1 MKLAVLT
8 HYITSYRISTFVELA
23 KKVDHLTLVLSSDL
37 SDPKLHETGIDVQI
51 LPSVLIPRRRRHPSG
66 FVETYKVH
74 VPYGVGRALGRIDPD
89 AIHAHEFGMR
99 TIAAT
104 FWKRRTGRPMVIH
117 ADLSEQTE
125 QGRGGIRPALRKA
138 ILKQTDRVAVNGE
151 SGASYIRGLGFASD
165 RIDTLPFA
173 TDVSVFSAVKP
184 LWRRDGVRRLLYVG
198 RLIELK
204 GLEEFIEVAGAYLS
218 TRPDIQVELT
228 LVGDGDRA
236 NLIEA
241 VPRPAN
247 FVLKMPGAVQ
257 YTKLGEIYAQADC
270 FVFPTLGD
278 TWGMVVNESMAAGLP
293 VMGSVLGQASVELI
307 TEGESGWLF
316 DPRSRDSMK
325 GALQRF
331 LETPDERLPEMGE
344 RARTGAL
351 AISPDNVAQR
361 FVDSCQMAI
370 EAKGRS

>member
-23 KKVDHLTLVLSSDL
+23 EKVDLTLVLSSDL
-37 SDPKLHETGIDVQI
+37 SDPKLHKTGIDVQT

-74 VPYGVGRALGRIDPD
+74 VPYGVKDALSRINPD

-99 TIAAT
+99 TVAAT

-138 ILKQTDRVAVNGE
+138 ILGQTDRVAVNGR
-151 SGASYIRGLGFASD
+151 SGASYIESLGFDRD
-165 RIDTLPFA
+165 RIDFLPFA
-173 TDVSVFSAVKP
+173 TDVGVFSSVKP
-184 LWRRDGVRRLLYVG
+184 LFRRDGVRRLLYVG

-204 GLEEFIEVAGAYLS
+204 GLEEFIEVAGAFLR
-218 TRPDIQVELT
+218 TRPDLKIELT

-236 NLIEA
+236 PLIEA
-241 VPRPAN
+241 VPRPDN
-247 FVLKMPGAVQ
+247 LTLNMLGTVE
-257 YTKLGEIYAQADC
+257 YTRLGEIYAQADS
-270 FVFPTLGD
+270 FIFPTLGD

-293 VMGSVLGQASVELI
+293 VLGSVLGQASVELI
-307 TEGESGWLF
+307 EEGESGWLF
-316 DPRSRDSMK
+316 DPRDRQSMSD
-325 GALQRF
+325 ALQRF

-344 RARTGAL
+344 NARKNAV
-351 AISPDNVAQR
+351 AISPENVAQR
-361 FVDSCQMAI
+361 FVDSCQMALD
-370 EAKGRS
+370 AQKR